1 MRSCKAV
8 LSWVAFA
15 LLAIPLSAC
24 TPPPDLTSV
33 AVSFAPGTTG
43 AGAAKPSAKLS
54 SSAFGQRVRQA
65 VETSP
70 TLAQSNT
77 RMDIASANQD
87 AAEGAFLPQISLGI
101 NARSERVESDIAD
114 VSPYLRISQL
124 VYDGGAA
131 SGDLTAARARVLE
144 TRGDQIQTA
153 SATAL
158 AAIETYVLVLD
169 QRKLLRIA
177 ADNVSVHEE
186 LVRQISERT
195 AGGAGSNADVLTA
208 QSRMADAR
216 TRLADARARTDRA
229 EARYREVFGTFP
241 GSLPPPVPAPLL
253 NRSDAQIVMNSP
265 QIRRADAGLLAAKA
279 EWSAAQARRKPNV
292 RVAAFANQDDTRDAN
307 FGVDL
312 SFNYE
317 LDSTG
322 QRRAAIAAAEAKV
335 KEAEFAREQL
345 VREIMRELGFIR
357 SDQKAGAERL
367 RAARIAASANA
378 DSVTASRAQF
388 SIGRRSLIEI
398 LDAQRDYVNAQER
411 LILAEQSYFLT
422 NYAALSLTGDI
433 LDLLGISLGNW
444 NEVK

>member
-1 MRSCKAV
+1 MRLCKTM
-8 LSWVAFA
+8 LRWLAFA
-15 LLAIPLSAC
+15 LLAVPISAC
-24 TPPPDLTSV
+24 TSPPDLSPV
-33 AVSFAPGTTG
+33 AISFASGTAG
-43 AGAAKPSAKLS
+43 AGAAKPSSTLLQS
-54 SSAFGQRVRQA
+54 TFGQRVRLA
-65 VETSP
+65 IETSP
-70 TLAQSNT
+70 NLAQSDT
-77 RMDIASANQD
+77 RLDIASANQD
-87 AAEGAFLPQISLGI
+87 AAKGAFLPQVSLGV

-144 TRGDQIQTA
+144 SRGDQIQTA

-169 QRKLLRIA
+169 QRKILGIA
-177 ADNVSVHEE
+177 AHNVSVHEE
-186 LVRQISERT
+186 LVRQISDRT

-229 EARYREVFGTFP
+229 EARFREVFGTMP
-241 GSLPPPVPAPLL
+241 GSLASPVPAPSLE
-253 NRSDAQIVMNSP
+253 RSDAQIVMNSP
-265 QIRRADAGLLAAKA
+265 QIRRADASLLAAKG

-292 RVAAFANQDDTRDAN
+292 RVAAFANQDDARDAN

-322 QRRAAIAAAEAKV
+322 QRRAAIAAADAQV
-335 KEAEFAREQL
+335 REAEFAREQL
-345 VREIMRELGFIR
+345 IREITRELGFIR
-357 SDQKAGAERL
+357 SDQKAGAVRL
-367 RAARIAASANA
+367 RAARVAVNANA
-378 DSVTASRAQF
+378 DSVAASRAQF

-411 LILAEQSYFLT
+411 LILAEQSFFLT

-433 LDLLGISLGNW
+433 LDLLGISLGDW
-444 NEVK
+444 NNVE